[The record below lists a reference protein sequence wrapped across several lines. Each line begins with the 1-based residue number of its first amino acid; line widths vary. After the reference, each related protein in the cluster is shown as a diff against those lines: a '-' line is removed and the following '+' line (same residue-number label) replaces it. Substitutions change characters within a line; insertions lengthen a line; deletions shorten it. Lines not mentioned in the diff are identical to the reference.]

1 MDQMKSLFLAVSLLV
16 ALMAVHSIN
25 AQLPMAVGPTG
36 DRDRNDS
43 ERDLEQR
50 IASMR
55 YLITLAEKRTPA
67 RKKDP
72 KLALEELQEDF
83 TRIQIVN
90 KDLVLTSSRSKELD
104 LKFVAKS
111 AMEIHKRAERL
122 LANLALP
129 EPNTVTSP
137 QTSAAILDTKQLK
150 RSITAMGWRIYW
162 FTKNP
167 IFKEAQTI
175 EASGAEKARRD
186 LDAILEMSSAIKK
199 SCEQIGKGTVK

>member
-1 MDQMKSLFLAVSLLV
+1 MKPLLSAIALLFVSV
-16 ALMAVHSIN
+16 AVHSIA
-25 AQLPMAVGPTG
+25 AQFPMPVGPTG
-36 DRDRNDS
+36 DRDRAES

-90 KDLVLTSSRSKELD
+90 KDLVLTSSRKEELSV
-104 LKFVAKS
+104 KFVAKS
-111 AMEIHKRAERL
+111 ATEIHKRAERL

-129 EPNTVTSP
+129 ELEPVSP
-137 QTSAAILDTKQLK
+137 PSKTQGISDPKQLK
-150 RSITAMGWRIYW
+150 KAITSMGWRIYW

-167 IFKEAQTI
+167 IFREAQVI
-175 EASGAEKARRD
+175 EPTSAEKARRD
-186 LDAILEMSSAIKK
+186 LDAILEISSVIKK
-199 SCEQIGKGTVK
+199 GCERLGKAARK

>member
-1 MDQMKSLFLAVSLLV
+1 VKPLISLAILLF
-16 ALMAVHSIN
+16 ALIGVHSIA

-36 DRDRNDS
+36 DRDRSDS

-55 YLITLAEKRTPA
+55 YLITLAEKRTPS

-90 KDLVLTSSRSKELD
+90 KDLVLTSARNHELS

-111 AMEIHKRAERL
+111 AMEIHRRAERL

-129 EPNTVTSP
+129 EPKAVTSP
-137 QTSAAILDTKQLK
+137 QTSAAILDMKQLK

-167 IFKEAQTI
+167 IFREAQTI

-186 LDAILEMSSAIKK
+186 LDAILEMSLAIKK
-199 SCEQIGKGTVK
+199 SCEQMGKTTVK